1 MAAALLAVLL
11 LAPVQ
16 LDLALRA
23 DEYSA
28 SRLGPTPSSNTGSL
42 TGVVSLGTSVDR
54 LLLSGSYTPTLRI
67 TSSQA
72 TRELTTLHALR
83 IAGEG
88 SSGRAT
94 VHGSLASAL
103 GWQDFSP
110 LAQTPVAAQGTA
122 ATPVPMDRLPASR
135 FLQFRSLQGDA
146 SLGYAVTRRLDAGGS
161 LFAAT
166 WGGVGN
172 AVAFLPR
179 QQSIGATGRMGFR
192 ATRQD
197 TFELGATGT
206 YGVTSGTNN
215 VQRRRAMVL
224 AGMGTW
230 SSRFSAA
237 TVGSLGLG
245 VGATMNERERSRVL
259 PIGTAALAHAVPLRG
274 QSLGFTLQ
282 ASAQPAIDPLT
293 GRGYL
298 QATSTATVAWSP
310 VLWASLRGGAS
321 ASRAFVGSISG
332 AWGAAGEI
340 AASVKIGGRHEL
352 SAGFREA
359 AVATV
364 AAADLGA
371 PYRRQMQW
379 SIFVGASTALHE
391 AF

>member
-11 LAPVQ
+11 LAPLQV
-16 LDLALRA
+16 DLGLRA

-28 SRLGPTPSSNTGSL
+28 SRLGSTPSSNTGSL
-42 TGVVSLGTSVDR
+42 TGVLSLGTALDGMHF
-54 LLLSGSYTPTLRI
+54 SGAYTPTLRI
-67 TSSQA
+67 TTSQR
-72 TRELTTLHALR
+72 TSELTTLHALR
-83 IAGEG
+83 IAGDG
-88 SSGRAT
+88 RSGRAT
-94 VHGSLASAL
+94 VRGSLTSAL

-122 ATPVPMDRLPASR
+122 PTPVPIDRLPSSR

-146 SLGYAVTRRLDAGGS
+146 SLGYAFTHRLDAGAS

-166 WGGVGN
+166 SGGVGKGE
-172 AVAFLPR
+172 ALLPR
-179 QQSIGATGRMGFR
+179 QQSVGATGRVGFH
-192 ATRQD
+192 ATRRD

-206 YGVTSGTNN
+206 YGVTSGTNTFQS
-215 VQRRRAMVL
+215 QRAIVL
-224 AGMGTW
+224 AGMGSW
-230 SSRFSAA
+230 NARFAAA
-237 TVGSLGLG
+237 TVGTLGLG
-245 VGATMNERERSRVL
+245 VGATINQREGSRVL

-298 QATSTATVAWSP
+298 QAASNATATWSP
-310 VLWASLRGGAS
+310 VPWGSLRGGAS
-321 ASRAFVGSISG
+321 ASRAFVGSLSG

-340 AASVKIGGRHEL
+340 SASLRLGRRHEL

-371 PYRRQMQW
+371 PYRRQTQW
-379 SIFVGASTALHE
+379 SIFVGASTGLHE